1 MRKLAVICCFLSL
14 FVLCSCVRTGQ
25 KDSVDFMSAMM
36 KAGFDVHIDETV
48 SGKKLK
54 ESCFINGCKL
64 SLYSDAQGRLVNVT
78 VTYAG
83 SENGGFEALARETV
97 KAFCNFDDERI
108 DAVFIRLLFVTP

>member
-48 SGKKLK
+48 SGK
-54 ESCFINGCKL
+54 
-64 SLYSDAQGRLVNVT
+64 
-78 VTYAG
+78 
-83 SENGGFEALARETV
+83 
-97 KAFCNFDDERI
+97 
-108 DAVFIRLLFVTP
+108 